1 MNRIRLVSVL
11 LILSFCF
18 TILGC
23 FSPKSSGIMSAGK
36 DTYTVVVT
44 GTGDIYAMSELM
56 KIAYEEANSFCQQQG
71 KVMQPLSTM
80 QKPNNYANAS
90 YYELTFRAL
99 YPNDPEYR
107 RPTLESVPD
116 TKIEI
121 QPK

>member
-1 MNRIRLVSVL
+1 MNRTRFVIFL
-11 LILSFCF
+11 LILAFCITNF
-18 TILGC
+18 GCLG
-23 FSPKSSGIMSAGK
+23 PQSSGVLPAGK

-44 GTGDIYAMSELM
+44 ARHASNTMSELM
-56 KIAYEEANSFCQQQG
+56 KMAYEEANSFCQQQG
-71 KVMQPLSTM
+71 KVMQPLSTL
-80 QKPNNYANAS
+80 QKPASFSNAS
-90 YYELTFRAL
+90 NYELRFRAL